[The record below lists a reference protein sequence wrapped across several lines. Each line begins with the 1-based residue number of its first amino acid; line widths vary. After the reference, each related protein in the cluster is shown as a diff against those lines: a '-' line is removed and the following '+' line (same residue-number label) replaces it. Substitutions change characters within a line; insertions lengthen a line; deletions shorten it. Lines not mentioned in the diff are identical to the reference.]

1 MSSVVGQGRMLAGR
15 YRLDELVG
23 SGGAGQVWRAVDL
36 VLERPVAVKL
46 LWPEA
51 ASDPVA
57 RARFRAEARHAS
69 CLSHPG
75 VAQVH
80 DYGECDPGDTPFLV
94 LELVDGSSLA
104 GVLAAGPLDGADTID
119 VIAQVAAGLQAAHS
133 AGLVHR
139 DIKPANL
146 LIGRDGQVKI
156 TDFGLASVTG
166 GASLTTNGMVV
177 GTAAYLDPER
187 AAGQSATAA
196 SDLYSLGVVGYQC
209 LTGRPPFCGSPA
221 EVALAHLRDPFPP
234 LPDSVPAELRALVAA
249 LMAKEPADRPSSAGE
264 VSRRVEVLRAAPAG
278 GAAQLCGVG
287 PPALSG
293 PRPADRAP
301 TLAETSRTVLPDD
314 RPPPIRTLAGAAR
327 HRMRW
332 MLIAAGLAISA
343 AMIAAG
349 AARWKAPVTGATRP
363 HNIVRPN
370 PPASHPAPTVAVKA
384 ASLTGRPVGAVL
396 AELRRLGLRPGLV
409 WVPTSAQPP
418 GTVLLVQPAGT
429 LPRGTTVTVSAAQP
443 AQPSD
448 QHGGGNTNGG
458 GHGRGNQGS
467 SGAGGS

>member
-1 MSSVVGQGRMLAGR
+1 MSAVVGQGRMLAGR

-57 RARFRAEARHAS
+57 RARFRAEAHHAS

-80 DYGECDPGDTPFLV
+80 DYGEYGAEDTPFLV

-104 GVLAAGPLDGADTID
+104 GVLAAGPLDPADTID

-166 GASLTTNGMVV
+166 SASLTDSSEVV
-177 GTAAYLDPER
+177 GTAAYLAPER
-187 AAGQSATAA
+187 VAGQSATAA
-196 SDLYSLGVVGYQC
+196 SDLYSLGVVGYHC
-209 LTGRPPFCGSPA
+209 LTGRPPFCGPPA
-221 EVALAHLRDPFPP
+221 QVALAHLQYPFPP
-234 LPDSVPAELRALVAA
+234 LPGSVPAGLRTLVAA
-249 LMAKEPADRPSSAGE
+249 LMAKKPADRPGSAGE
-264 VSRRVEVLRAAPAG
+264 VSRRAEILRAAPPG
-278 GAAQLCGVG
+278 GAGQLRGG
-287 PPALSG
+287 QPPALSG
-293 PRPADRAP
+293 PRPADQDA
-301 TLAETSRTVLPDD
+301 TLAVTSHPAPADE
-314 RPPPIRTLAGAAR
+314 RPPPIRTLPGPTR

-343 AMIAAG
+343 AMIAVG
-349 AARWKAPVTGATRP
+349 AARWKTPVTGATRP
-363 HNIVRPN
+363 HSIVRPN
-370 PPASHPAPTVAVKA
+370 PRASHPAPVIVVNA
-384 ASLTGRPVGAVL
+384 ASLTGRPAAAVL
-396 AELRRLGLRPGLV
+396 AELRRLGLRPRLA

-418 GTVLLVQPAGT
+418 GTVLLVQPVGA
-429 LPRGTTVTVSAAQP
+429 LPRGTTVTVSAAAQP
-443 AQPSD
+443 AQPGD
-448 QHGGGNTNGG
+448 RHGGNGNGG
-458 GHGRGNQGS
+458 GHGRGTDG
-467 SGAGGS
+467 

>member
-1 MSSVVGQGRMLAGR
+1 MLAGR

-36 VLERPVAVKL
+36 LLERPVAIKL

-57 RARFRAEARHAS
+57 HARFRAEARHAS

-80 DYGECDPGDTPFLV
+80 DYGECGPGDTPFLV

-104 GVLAAGPLDGADTID
+104 GVLAAGPLDPADTID

-166 GASLTTNGMVV
+166 SASLTTTGMVV
-177 GTAAYLDPER
+177 GTAAYLAPER

-209 LTGRPPFCGSPA
+209 LTGRPPFCGPPA
-221 EVALAHLRDPFPP
+221 EVALAHLRSPFPP

-264 VSRRVEVLRAAPAG
+264 VSRRAEILRAAPAG
-278 GAAQLCGVG
+278 GAAQPCGAW
-287 PPALSG
+287 PPASG
-293 PRPADRAP
+293 PRPADPAP
-301 TLAETSRTVLPDD
+301 ALAETSRTALPDD
-314 RPPPIRTLAGAAR
+314 RPPPIRTPAGVTR

-349 AARWKAPVTGATRP
+349 AARWKAPVTDANRP

-370 PPASHPAPTVAVKA
+370 PPASHPAPAIAVKT
-384 ASLTGRPVGAVL
+384 ASLTGPPVGDVL

-448 QHGGGNTNGG
+448 QHGGGNGHGG
-458 GHGRGNQGS
+458 GHGRGNHGS
-467 SGAGGS
+467 

>member
-1 MSSVVGQGRMLAGR
+1 MVGRGRMLAGR

-46 LWPEA
+46 LWPDA
-51 ASDPVA
+51 AGDPVA

-80 DYGECDPGDTPFLV
+80 DYGECGPEDTPFLV

-104 GVLAAGPLDGADTID
+104 GVLAAGPLDPADTID

-146 LIGRDGQVKI
+146 LVGRDGQVKI

-166 GASLTTNGMVV
+166 SASVTTTGVVV
-177 GTAAYLDPER
+177 GTAAYLAPER
-187 AAGQSATAA
+187 AAGEPATAA
-196 SDLYSLGVVGYQC
+196 SDLYSLGVVGYHC
-209 LTGRPPFCGSPA
+209 LTGRPPFCGPPA
-221 EVALAHLRDPFPP
+221 EVALAHLQHPFPP
-234 LPDSVPAELRALVAA
+234 LPDSVPAGLRELVAA
-249 LMAKEPADRPSSAGE
+249 LMEKEPADRPGSAGE
-264 VSRRVEVLRAAPAG
+264 VCRRAEILRAAHATR
-278 GAAQLCGVG
+278 AARLRAVS
-287 PPALSG
+287 PPARSG
-293 PRPADRAP
+293 PGTADQAP
-301 TLAETSRTVLPDD
+301 TLAQASRAALQED
-314 RPPPIRTLAGAAR
+314 RQPPIRTSTGAAR

-349 AARWKAPVTGATRP
+349 AARWKTPVTGATRP
-363 HNIVRPN
+363 HTVARPN
-370 PPASHPAPTVAVKA
+370 PPASHPAPAIAVNA

-396 AELRRLGLRPGLV
+396 AQLRRLGLRPGLV
-409 WVPTSAQPP
+409 WVPSSAQPA
-418 GTVLLVQPAGT
+418 GTVLQVQPAGT
-429 LPRGTTVTVSAAQP
+429 LPRGTTVTVTAASQP
-443 AQPSD
+443 PQPSD
-448 QHGGGNTNGG
+448 RHGGGNSNG
-458 GHGRGNQGS
+458 GHGKGNNGNNS
-467 SGAGGS
+467 AGGN

>member
-15 YRLDELVG
+15 YRLDEPVG
-23 SGGAGQVWRAVDL
+23 SGGSGQVWRAVDL

-51 ASDPVA
+51 AGDPVA
-57 RARFRAEARHAS
+57 RARFRAEAHHAS
-69 CLSHPG
+69 CLSHPC

-80 DYGECDPGDTPFLV
+80 DFGECGTGDTPFLV

-104 GVLAAGPLDGADTID
+104 GVLAAGPLDPADTIE

-166 GASLTTNGMVV
+166 GASLTTSGLVV
-177 GTAAYLDPER
+177 GTGAYLAPER
-187 AAGQSATAA
+187 VAGECATAA

-209 LTGRPPFCGSPA
+209 LTGRLPFCGPPA
-221 EVALAHLRDPFPP
+221 EAALAHLRDPFPP

-249 LMAKEPADRPSSAGE
+249 LTAKKPADRPGSAGE
-264 VSRRVEVLRAAPAG
+264 VSRRARILRAAPAAG
-278 GAAQLCGVG
+278 VGQLCGG
-287 PPALSG
+287 WPPALSG
-293 PRPADRAP
+293 SRPADQAP
-301 TLAETSRTVLPDD
+301 TLAETSHSALPDG

-343 AMIAAG
+343 AIIAAG
-349 AARWKAPVTGATRP
+349 VARWKTPVTGATRP
-363 HNIVRPN
+363 HTMVHPN
-370 PPASHPAPTVAVKA
+370 PAASHPAPAIAVNP

-396 AELRRLGLRPGLV
+396 AELRQRGLRPGLV
-409 WVPTSAQPP
+409 WVPTSAKPP
-418 GTVLLVQPAGT
+418 GTVLQVRPAGA
-429 LPRGTTVTVSAAQP
+429 LPRGATVTVSAA
-443 AQPSD
+443 AQPGD
-448 QHGGGNTNGG
+448 RHGG
-458 GHGRGNQGS
+458 GHGRGN
-467 SGAGGS
+467 GGNNSADGT

>member
-1 MSSVVGQGRMLAGR
+1 MSSVVGQGRMVAGR
-15 YRLDELVG
+15 YRLDELAG

-51 ASDPVA
+51 AGDPVA

-80 DYGECDPGDTPFLV
+80 DYGECGEGGTPFLV

-104 GVLAAGPLDGADTID
+104 GVLAAGPLGPADTIE

-166 GASLTTNGMVV
+166 GASLTTSGVVV
-177 GTAAYLDPER
+177 GTAAYLAPER
-187 AAGQSATAA
+187 AAGQRATAA
-196 SDLYSLGVVGYQC
+196 CDLYSLGVVGYQC
-209 LTGRPPFCGSPA
+209 LTGRLPFCGPPA
-221 EVALAHLRDPFPP
+221 QVAAAHLNDPVPP
-234 LPDSVPAELRALVAA
+234 LPGSLPAGLRALVAD
-249 LMAKEPADRPSSAGE
+249 LMAKNPADRPGSAGE
-264 VSRRVEVLRAAPAG
+264 VSRRAEILRAAT
-278 GAAQLCGVG
+278 AAEADQLRGQW
-287 PPALSG
+287 PPAPSA
-293 PRPADRAP
+293 PPADQAP
-301 TLAETSRTVLPDD
+301 TMAQTSRPRLSDD
-314 RPPPIRTLAGAAR
+314 RPPPARTLASRTAR
-327 HRMRW
+327 RMRW

-349 AARWKAPVTGATRP
+349 AAWWKAPATGATRP
-363 HNIVRPN
+363 HSTIQPN
-370 PPASHPAPTVAVKA
+370 PPASHPAPAIAVKA
-384 ASLTGRPVGAVL
+384 ASFAGRPAGAVL
-396 AELRRLGLRPGLV
+396 ADLRRLGLRPALV
-409 WVPTSAQPP
+409 WVPTAAQPP
-418 GTVLLVQPAGT
+418 GTVLQVQPAGT
-429 LPRGTTVTVSAAQP
+429 LPRGTTVTVSAAAQP
-443 AQPSD
+443 AQPGD
-448 QHGGGNTNGG
+448 RHGG
-458 GHGRGNQGS
+458 GHGRGNDGS
-467 SGAGGS
+467 SADGS

>member
-1 MSSVVGQGRMLAGR
+1 
-15 YRLDELVG
+15 
-23 SGGAGQVWRAVDL
+23 
-36 VLERPVAVKL
+36 
-46 LWPEA
+46 
-51 ASDPVA
+51 
-57 RARFRAEARHAS
+57 
-69 CLSHPG
+69 
-75 VAQVH
+75 VH
-80 DYGECDPGDTPFLV
+80 DYGECGPGDTPFLV

-104 GVLAAGPLDGADTID
+104 GVLAAGPLDPADTID

-166 GASLTTNGMVV
+166 SASLTATGMVV
-177 GTAAYLDPER
+177 GTAAYLAPER

-196 SDLYSLGVVGYQC
+196 CDLYSLGVVGYQC
-209 LTGRPPFCGSPA
+209 LAGRPPFCGPPA
-221 EVALAHLRDPFPP
+221 EVALAHLRDPLPP
-234 LPDSVPAELRALVAA
+234 LPGSVPAGLRALVAA

-264 VSRRVEVLRAAPAG
+264 VSRRAEVLRAAPAG
-278 GAAQLCGVG
+278 GAAQLCGAW
-287 PPALSG
+287 PPASG
-293 PRPADRAP
+293 PRPADQGP
-301 TLAETSRTVLPDD
+301 TLAQSSRPAVPDD
-314 RPPPIRTLAGAAR
+314 RPPTIRTPAGAAR
-327 HRMRW
+327 HRVRW

-343 AMIAAG
+343 AIIAAG

-363 HNIVRPN
+363 HSIVRPN
-370 PPASHPAPTVAVKA
+370 PPASHPAPAIAVKT

-429 LPRGTTVTVSAAQP
+429 LPRGTTVTVSAAAQP

-448 QHGGGNTNGG
+448 LHGG
-458 GHGRGNQGS
+458 GHGRGNHGNS
-467 SGAGGS
+467 SAGGS

>member
-1 MSSVVGQGRMLAGR
+1 MSSVVGQDRVLAGR
-15 YRLDELVG
+15 YRLGELAG

-46 LWPEA
+46 LWPET

-69 CLSHPG
+69 SLSHPG

-80 DYGECDPGDTPFLV
+80 DYGECGPGDTPFLV

-104 GVLAAGPLDGADTID
+104 GVLAAGPLGAADTID

-146 LIGRDGQVKI
+146 LIGRDGQIKI

-166 GASLTTNGMVV
+166 SASSTTTGVVV
-177 GTAAYLDPER
+177 GTAAYLAPER
-187 AAGQSATAA
+187 AAGQPASAAC
-196 SDLYSLGVVGYQC
+196 DLYSLGVVGYQC
-209 LTGRPPFCGSPA
+209 LTGRLPFCGLPA
-221 EVALAHLRDPFPP
+221 EVAAAHVRDPVPP
-234 LPDSVPAELRALVAA
+234 LPGSLPAGLRALVAD
-249 LMAKEPADRPSSAGE
+249 LMAKNPADRPGSAGQ
-264 VSRRVEVLRAAPAG
+264 VSRRAEILRAAPAA
-278 GAAQLCGVG
+278 GAGQLRGQR
-287 PPALSG
+287 PPAPSD
-293 PRPADRAP
+293 PPADQAP
-301 TLAETSRTVLPDD
+301 TVAETSPARPSDD
-314 RPPPIRTLAGAAR
+314 RPPPVRTPAGGTG

-343 AMIAAG
+343 AIIAAG
-349 AARWKAPVTGATRP
+349 AARWKTPVTDATRP
-363 HNIVRPN
+363 HSTIQPN
-370 PPASHPAPTVAVKA
+370 PPASHPPPAIAVKA
-384 ASLTGRPVGAVL
+384 ASFAGRPAGAVL
-396 AELRRLGLRPGLV
+396 ADLRRLGLRPGLV

-418 GTVLLVQPAGT
+418 GTVLQVQPAGT
-429 LPRGTTVTVSAAQP
+429 LPRGTTVTVSAAAQP

-448 QHGGGNTNGG
+448 RHGGGHRGG
-458 GHGRGNQGS
+458 NDGS
-467 SGAGGS
+467 SADGS